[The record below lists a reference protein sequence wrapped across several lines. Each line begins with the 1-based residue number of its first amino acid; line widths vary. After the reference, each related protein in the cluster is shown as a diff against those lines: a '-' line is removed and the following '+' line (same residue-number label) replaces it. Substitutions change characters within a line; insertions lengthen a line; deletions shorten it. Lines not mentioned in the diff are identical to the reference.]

1 MTPITHSFAGEW
13 LTTFGAMTVTVKG
26 TKLTGVY
33 HYGDTEGRLEGELAK
48 DGGGDTV
55 TFRYR
60 EPREEGAGTFRLL
73 RAGKFSG
80 TYLAA
85 GAPRPRRWEG
95 ERGWDGIWESNFGRM
110 RLTHEAN
117 SVHGSYEGAGHS
129 TIDGRDAGGRLEFR
143 YREPRAAGD
152 GRFELSEDGYSFVG
166 EWRPDNS
173 SDWKPWRG
181 ARLQPERGITWLV
194 VLEAH
199 WQRSLAENEYAF
211 GHMLREVFAR
221 LPNVRVRQRFFH
233 DADSLDHWCRE
244 LLYIA
249 EPAILMIASHGVAEG
264 LSVHGEVI
272 DTTRVLDAVRSADN
286 LKLLH
291 FSSCL
296 VGLDGHRA
304 LTRQPFPV
312 SGYTTSVDWGASALL
327 EFTYLD
333 LMLNRGFEPADAAA
347 NLHRLVSY
355 AGDSVAV
362 DSPYPA
368 AGFRFFPA
376 DSGA

>member
-1 MTPITHSFAGEW
+1 MAASPIGHSFAGEW
-13 LTTFGAMTVTVKG
+13 LTTFGPMTLEQRGSKVTG
-26 TKLTGVY
+26 SY
-33 HYGDTEGRLEGELAK
+33 RYGDTEGRLDGEL
-48 DGGGDTV
+48 DDDTLQ
-55 TFRYR
+55 FRYR
-60 EPREEGAGTFRLL
+60 EPGEQGSGVFRLL
-73 RAGKFSG
+73 RAGRFTGSYTVDG
-80 TYLAA
+80 EQ
-85 GAPRPRRWEG
+85 RMRRWQG
-95 ERGWDGIWESNFGRM
+95 ERGWDGIWESDFGRV
-110 RLTHEAN
+110 RLLHEAGR
-117 SVHGSYEGAGHS
+117 VYGSYEGAGPS
-129 TIDGRDAGGRLEFR
+129 TIEGRDAGGRLEFR
-143 YREPRAAGD
+143 YREPRVAGEGHFQLAGD
-152 GRFELSEDGYSFVG
+152 GHTFSG
-166 EWRPDNS
+166 EWRADGGEE
-173 SDWKPWRG
+173 WKPWRG
-181 ARLQPERGITWLV
+181 ARVQPERGITWLV

-272 DTTRVLDAVRSADN
+272 DTARVLTSVRDAGN

-296 VGLDGHRA
+296 VGLDGRRA
-304 LTRQPFPV
+304 LAKQPFPV
-312 SGYTTSVDWGASALL
+312 SGYTTSVDWGASAML

-333 LMLNRGFEPADAAA
+333 LILNRGFDPADAAA
-347 NLHRLVSY
+347 ILPRVVTY
-355 AGDSVAV
+355 AGDSVAEN
-362 DSPYPA
+362 SPYPA

-376 DSGA
+376 GAVS